1 MKTLAGVLLVAA
13 CFVACTHSFPGLR
26 DDDSDENKNVDT
38 VLVLGSDKQDSLL
51 RPVIDFSDMS
61 FDESAENPIWSWPGW
76 FKTNPFDSLQSSVQ
90 AMMKRLREQMI
101 GIVSGISEE
110 GVVPWGKIPDGANT
124 TSTTKIVDGHVVTI
138 NETTYTDGDDVFA
151 TQIRIRIID
160 VKPQNETI
168 LLTESEADA
177 EVTTLPTR
185 TATSSTATNTPT
197 PRTGTDTA
205 TATATA
211 SSEDERS
218 TPSRSVETVED
229 FDNEIPKNQVDT
241 LTA

>member
-1 MKTLAGVLLVAA
+1 MKTLVSVLLVAS
-13 CFVACTHSFPGLR
+13 CLVACTHSFPGLR
-26 DDDSDENKNVDT
+26 NDDSDEIKNVDT
-38 VLVLGSDKQDSLL
+38 VLVLGSDAQGSLL
-51 RPVIDFSDMS
+51 RPVVDFSDLS
-61 FDESAENPIWSWPGW
+61 FDESAENPTWSWPSW
-76 FKTNPFDSLQSSVQ
+76 FRTNPFDSLNSSVQ

-101 GIVSGISEE
+101 GIVSGIPEE

-138 NETTYTDGDDVFA
+138 NETTYTDGDDVFG

-168 LLTESEADA
+168 LSTESQADA
-177 EVTTLPTR
+177 EVTTLPAR
-185 TATSSTATNTPT
+185 AATTGADTNTPT
-197 PRTGTDTA
+197 PGTATNTA

-211 SSEDERS
+211 SSEEERS
-218 TPSRSVETVED
+218 TPSRSVETVEE